1 MPRNLPSRP
10 SAVTTPRPVAPH
22 PSSLGVR
29 VLPVVVAL
37 AVLASLL
44 PATARAG
51 DLSPSSRVSTAGLG
65 PVKVGMTKGQA
76 ERAGG
81 TRLIWSGRAIRGCRY
96 LRPLDR
102 SIRASFMVVNRR
114 IARVDVAS
122 RGIRTVSGFRVGD
135 DEQAI
140 REHFGHRLH
149 VSRHEYLPRGRYLE
163 VIPRERRERNRR
175 VIFETD
181 GERVTYIRAGR
192 LPEVRYVE
200 GCV

>member
-1 MPRNLPSRP
+1 MPRNLASRP
-10 SAVTTPRPVAPH
+10 PAVTTPRPVAPH

-102 SIRASFMVVNRR
+102 SIRASFMVVNRW
-114 IARVDVAS
+114 IVRVDVAR
-122 RGIRTVSGFRVGD
+122 RGIRTVSGSGS
-135 DEQAI
+135 ATT
-140 REHFGHRLH
+140 
-149 VSRHEYLPRGRYLE
+149 
-163 VIPRERRERNRR
+163 NRR
-175 VIFETD
+175 SASTSATGCAFPAMSTS
-181 GERVTYIRAGR
+181 RAAGTWR
-192 LPEVRYVE
+192 SSRANAASAT
-200 GCV
+200 GA